1 MKLNV
6 FKIILHLA
14 SLWRLLMV
22 GHAYQKA
29 YSGQRSAHSIWWGS
43 TPLFRLVCICSQK
56 TDINLCS
63 PHNPLN
69 LNFPH
74 TDWSSCSK
82 PGWWT
87 SCKHANRKG
96 YHRPSRTGCPQGFWA
111 EWREIKNWGICST
124 DEGSLVALGVV
135 NESTFKVRQIGEA
148 CFCHFIY
155 SM

>member
-1 MKLNV
+1 MFLKLSC
-6 FKIILHLA
+6 ILHHCEGYWWLA
-14 SLWRLLMV
+14 MHIRKLTV
-22 GHAYQKA
+22 GRGVPTLSDGAVHRS
-29 YSGQRSAHSIWWGS
+29 SGWSAFAVKKQIS
-43 TPLFRLVCICSQK
+43 TFVL
-56 TDINLCS
+56 

-148 CFCHFIY
+148 CFCHLIY